1 MKLNPFALLNSNKF
15 RQALKPALFL
25 GCWLFNFY
33 LSAQV
38 PYLFKRFQKE
48 LNSNE
53 YNLNVRVLNQNELFI
68 AYNSR
73 LPPEF
78 FWKIEFLKYSI
89 SNDSVLNRLIVG
101 DDSSNLTL
109 GYSSSTSIR
118 NNQAVIGVGS
128 YSKLPYPNPDPTL
141 ISIDL
146 NDFSLDYFKQE
157 ARDSLNFYGQ
167 SKILSNSIVAIGYD
181 DLEHEEGSY
190 LVSKHKL
197 NGDLIWTKTF
207 GTSYFD
213 VGTSIIESELGEL
226 YLFGGSRG
234 YGSEPGFYNQA
245 LLIKTDSLGNE
256 LWRTTWGGYF
266 DDCANNLAATPD
278 GGVIA
283 CGCISAEP
291 PESDGYTF
299 GYIRKMNSLGELV
312 WDFTFPDKSLNEG
325 SRTSSYA
332 VCRVLENGN
341 IIAVG
346 TGYAWASDSIT
357 DRIVPRAIIL
367 DKNGNVLMERAYTSL
382 VGGYSSA
389 EFQDIQPTA
398 DGGFIAGGTYYPS
411 QGDTGNQD
419 AFIVKLD
426 ERGCEFAEC
435 QPPLA
440 VEELSD
446 EVGFEL
452 KVWPNPAQD
461 ILNIEASSTIK
472 EVHIFDQMGREVFS
486 TPLEL
491 TKSRTTEQLSVSSF
505 KTGLYFLVV
514 KTAKGVE
521 TKKVIIE

>member
-1 MKLNPFALLNSNKF
+1 LSLISQTSYYFQRISSDSNSFESGFSVFPISDTSNFVAFTSYKFSDNFWKLHIINQSNSSNVIF
-15 RQALKPALFL
+15 NHIIVGNDSSNPALGRTYFNDSLAICAL
-25 GCWLFNFY
+25 GIDSDNPNYNRNPGLVAVDLKTFGLKFYKKVEIDSFNFY
-33 LSAQV
+33 SDVVITPKKMVAVGFDKSADQKGEM
-38 PYLFKRFQKE
+38 LF
-48 LNSNE
+48 
-53 YNLNVRVLNQNELFI
+53 
-68 AYNSR
+68 SR
-73 LPPEF
+73 
-78 FWKIEFLKYSI
+78 
-89 SNDSVLNRLIVG
+89 
-101 DDSSNLTL
+101 
-109 GYSSSTSIR
+109 
-118 NNQAVIGVGS
+118 
-128 YSKLPYPNPDPTL
+128 
-141 ISIDL
+141 
-146 NDFSLDYFKQE
+146 
-157 ARDSLNFYGQ
+157 
-167 SKILSNSIVAIGYD
+167 LSNSGSAVEHSNLGT
-181 DLEHEEGSY
+181 LELDNATSLLPTIDGGFFI
-190 LVSKHKL
+190 L
-197 NGDLIWTKTF
+197 
-207 GTSYFD
+207 GT
-213 VGTSIIESELGEL
+213 
-226 YLFGGSRG
+226 SRG

-266 DDCANNLAATPD
+266 NDCANNLAATPD

>member
-78 FWKIEFLKYSI
+78 FWKIEILKYSI

-128 YSKLPYPNPDPTL
+128 YSKLPYLNPDPTL

-146 NDFSLDYFKQE
+146 NDFSLDFFLQE

-197 NGDLIWTKTF
+197 NGDLLWSKTF

-266 DDCANNLAATPD
+266 NDCANNLAATPD

-283 CGCISAEP
+283 CGCVSSEP
-291 PESDGYTF
+291 PEGNDEVTY
-299 GYIRKMNSLGELV
+299 GYIRKMDSEGNLV
-312 WDFTFPDKSLNEG
+312 WDKTYPRKTTAEG
-325 SRTSSYA
+325 GSVRSFA
-332 VCRVLENGN
+332 VCRVL
-341 IIAVG
+341 
-346 TGYAWASDSIT
+346 D
-357 DRIVPRAIIL
+357 
-367 DKNGNVLMERAYTSL
+367 NGNVVAAGWGYAPEADSVISRRAPWVAILDQNGNELMNRPYTSFL
-382 VGGYSSA
+382 GPKTNA
-389 EFQDIQPTA
+389 ELQDIQPTA

-426 ERGCEFAEC
+426 ERGCEFADC
-435 QPPLA
+435 QPPLL
-440 VEELSD
+440 VQELSD
-446 EVGFEL
+446 VSFQL
-452 KVWPNPAQD
+452 SVWPNPARD
-461 ILNIEASSTIK
+461 VLNIETDSPMERIAVYNQLGGIVSSY
-472 EVHIFDQMGREVFS
+472 
-486 TPLEL
+486 EL
-491 TKSRTTEQLSVSSF
+491 VVSSKLEQLDVSIFES
-505 KTGLYFLVV
+505 GLYFLVV

-521 TKKVIIE
+521 TKKVIIEN

>member
-1 MKLNPFALLNSNKF
+1 
-15 RQALKPALFL
+15 
-25 GCWLFNFY
+25 
-33 LSAQV
+33 
-38 PYLFKRFQKE
+38 
-48 LNSNE
+48 
-53 YNLNVRVLNQNELFI
+53 
-68 AYNSR
+68 
-73 LPPEF
+73 
-78 FWKIEFLKYSI
+78 
-89 SNDSVLNRLIVG
+89 
-101 DDSSNLTL
+101 
-109 GYSSSTSIR
+109 
-118 NNQAVIGVGS
+118 
-128 YSKLPYPNPDPTL
+128 
-141 ISIDL
+141 
-146 NDFSLDYFKQE
+146 
-157 ARDSLNFYGQ
+157 
-167 SKILSNSIVAIGYD
+167 
-181 DLEHEEGSY
+181 
-190 LVSKHKL
+190 
-197 NGDLIWTKTF
+197 
-207 GTSYFD
+207 
-213 VGTSIIESELGEL
+213 
-226 YLFGGSRG
+226 
-234 YGSEPGFYNQA
+234 
-245 LLIKTDSLGNE
+245 
-256 LWRTTWGGYF
+256 
-266 DDCANNLAATPD
+266 
-278 GGVIA
+278 
-283 CGCISAEP
+283 
-291 PESDGYTF
+291 
-299 GYIRKMNSLGELV
+299 MNSLGELV

>member
-1 MKLNPFALLNSNKF
+1 MGS
-15 RQALKPALFL
+15 
-25 GCWLFNFY
+25 WLFVFNT
-33 LSAQV
+33 LAQT
-38 PYLFKRFQKE
+38 PYLFKRISADV
-48 LNSNE
+48 NSIE
-53 YNLNVRVLNQNELFI
+53 YNLNVRELNNQNLFI
-68 AYNSR
+68 AFS
-73 LPPEF
+73 
-78 FWKIEFLKYSI
+78 SI
-89 SNDSVLNRLIVG
+89 PDSSPYWTLNILNFSTQGDSVLQKLIIG
-101 DDSSNLTL
+101 ADSSLPTL
-109 GYSSSTSIR
+109 GYSSSTSFK
-118 NNQAVIGVGS
+118 NNRAVIGGGS
-128 YSKLPYPNPDPTL
+128 TSKLPYQNRDPTL
-141 ISIDL
+141 ISINLD
-146 NDFSLDYFKQE
+146 NFSLDYFKQE

-167 SKILSNSIVAIGYD
+167 SKFLSNSIVAIGYD

-197 NGDLIWTKTF
+197 NGDLLWTKTF

-213 VGTSIIESELGEL
+213 VGTSIIESELGQL

-234 YGSEPGFYNQA
+234 YGSEPGFYNQT

-283 CGCISAEP
+283 CGCFSSEP
-291 PESDGYTF
+291 PNGNENVVF
-299 GYIRKMNSLGELV
+299 GYIRKMDSNGNLI
-312 WDFTFPDKSLNEG
+312 WDYKFPDKSLNQG
-325 SRTSSYA
+325 GRANTYN

-341 IIAVG
+341 IVAVG
-346 TGYAWASDSIT
+346 SGYNWNADSLT
-357 DRIVPRAIIL
+357 DRIAPRAIIL
-367 DKNGNVLMERAYTSL
+367 DKNGKVLMERAYTSL
-382 VGGYSSA
+382 IGDYSSA

-440 VEELSD
+440 VKELSD

-452 KVWPNPAQD
+452 RVWPNPAQD
-461 ILNIEASSTIK
+461 ILNIQASSTIK

-491 TKSRTTEQLSVSSF
+491 TKSRTTEQLDVSSF
-505 KTGLYFLVV
+505 RPGLYFLVV

-521 TKKVIIE
+521 TKKFIKHE